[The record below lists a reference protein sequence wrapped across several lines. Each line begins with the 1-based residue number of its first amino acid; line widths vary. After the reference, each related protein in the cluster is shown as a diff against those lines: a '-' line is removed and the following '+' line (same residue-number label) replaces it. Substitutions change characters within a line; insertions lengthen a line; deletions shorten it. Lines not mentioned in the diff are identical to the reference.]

1 MKYEL
6 QKYRTRSDRHTCPK
20 CGGRHC
26 FTYYVDENGNP
37 LDETV
42 GRCDHESGCGYHYPP
57 KDFFSDHPELDNREM
72 GHSFQIRA
80 DKSKTSGKPSDK
92 SIYTI
97 PMEYVTC
104 SRSDNNSLIHVLL
117 SLQKGNEDNVRR
129 VLEDYR
135 IGATKDGSTI
145 FWQID
150 IKGQVRTGKIIS
162 YNGIDG
168 HRIKD
173 KGADWVHSRLRKQ
186 GVLGDEWT
194 LTQCLF
200 GEHLLSN
207 TANANKVIAV
217 VESEKTAIICAIQYP
232 DCIWLATGGK
242 SQLSADKMKVL
253 SGRTVIFFPDVD
265 GYHEWRERTKSFTF
279 CRNVTV
285 SDFLERNASEE
296 DRANKVDI
304 ADLIISQWKDCRLRE
319 ENTALAMAERTLRE
333 MVSRNPAIQT
343 LIDRLGLVLVVDDGN
358 DSNYTS

>member
-26 FTYYVDENGNP
+26 FTYYVDENGHP
-37 LDETV
+37 LDKTV

-57 KDFFSDHPELDNREM
+57 KEYFKDHLELNHREK
-72 GHSFQIRA
+72 GNPIHIRGDKFMPYRKPR
-80 DKSKTSGKPSDK
+80 DKSFG
-92 SIYTI
+92 II
-97 PMEYVTC
+97 PMEYVTR
-104 SRSDNNSLIHVLL
+104 SRSNNSSLIHFIF
-117 SLQKGNEDNVRR
+117 SLQKDNEENVRR
-129 VLEDYR
+129 VLDDYR

-150 IKGQVRTGKIIS
+150 IKGKVRTGKIIS
-162 YNGIDG
+162 YNETDG

-186 GVLGDEWT
+186 GTLGEKWT

-207 TANANKVIAV
+207 VANANKVVAV

-232 DCIWLATGGK
+232 DCVWLATGGK

-253 SGRTVIFFPDVD
+253 TGRTVIFFPDVD
-265 GYHEWRERTKSFTF
+265 GYQEWKERTKYFTF

-285 SDFLERNASEE
+285 SDFLERNATEE
-296 DRANKVDI
+296 DRANKIDI
-304 ADLIISQWKDCRLRE
+304 ADLIISQWKDSKLRE
-319 ENTALAMAERTLRE
+319 ENTPLAVTERTLRE
-333 MVSRNPAIQT
+333 MVSRAPAIQT

-358 DSNYTS
+358 NSDDTS